1 MGRAAVQG
9 QGSQASMF
17 SLQEFQT
24 SSAGLGLRAGRKEG
38 PDQSPVC
45 HGTYSPWDRMGW
57 VCGPLFEGDEGGS
70 QGAMAL
76 VLLSWWPGRGWPWAQ
91 EVVQPPPGSST
102 GSQASIGS
110 WALQGRAG
118 TAAPEG
124 GECMAPPLLQ
134 HSLSQR
140 CHLLLKG
147 EGTSILTFLEQGLQ
161 ALWQNGQREGGQQC
175 YAEAV
180 LGLPWRGCAW
190 AEDASSLFPLMRGRL
205 PEARAQ
211 AVPKH

>member
-9 QGSQASMF
+9 QGSQASML

-91 EVVQPPPGSST
+91 EVVQPPPAAAQGARLPSGPGLCRGGQGQQLLREGSAWHLPCSST
-102 GSQASIGS
+102 ACHS
-110 WALQGRAG
+110 
-118 TAAPEG
+118 AA
-124 GECMAPPLLQ
+124 
-134 HSLSQR
+134 
-140 CHLLLKG
+140 
-147 EGTSILTFLEQGLQ
+147 TS
-161 ALWQNGQREGGQQC
+161 
-175 YAEAV
+175 
-180 LGLPWRGCAW
+180 
-190 AEDASSLFPLMRGRL
+190 S
-205 PEARAQ
+205 
-211 AVPKH
+211 

>member
-1 MGRAAVQG
+1 
-9 QGSQASMF
+9 
-17 SLQEFQT
+17 
-24 SSAGLGLRAGRKEG
+24 
-38 PDQSPVC
+38 
-45 HGTYSPWDRMGW
+45 
-57 VCGPLFEGDEGGS
+57 
-70 QGAMAL
+70 
-76 VLLSWWPGRGWPWAQ
+76 
-91 EVVQPPPGSST
+91 
-102 GSQASIGS
+102 
-110 WALQGRAG
+110 
-118 TAAPEG
+118 
-124 GECMAPPLLQ
+124 MAPPLLQ

-147 EGTSILTFLEQGLQ
+147 EGTSILTFPEQGLQ
-161 ALWQNGQREGGQQC
+161 ALWQNGQGEGGQQC